1 VPQRAKQKRK
11 RKGKKEEKGRKRKEK
26 GGKRERKSK
35 NSHGGF
41 CLLKPRM
48 AAVPLQLKNSGYATG
63 NRRDDVNTEATFV
76 CLQGTPEKCH
86 DGLLL
91 FF

>member
-1 VPQRAKQKRK
+1 
-11 RKGKKEEKGRKRKEK
+11 
-26 GGKRERKSK
+26 
-35 NSHGGF
+35 
-41 CLLKPRM
+41 M